1 MKTILKFALCFSL
14 LFCIVEAQAQ
24 YKSAVGLRWEDN
36 LVAASYK
43 YLVKDNIMAEGF
55 VGAPT
60 YSGASGLVLGAHA
73 ALYFPI
79 PDVENLNYYYGAG
92 AGAYLGDVTAL
103 FVRGVGGAD
112 YSFEDVPINISAELL
127 PTLSLG
133 DNSDFD
139 FNFSFGIRYILN

>member
-36 LVAASYK
+36 LVAATYK

-60 YSGASGLVLGAHA
+60 NAGSGLVLGAHA
-73 ALYFPI
+73 ALYFPL
-79 PDVENLNYYYGAG
+79 PDVDNLNYYYGAG
-92 AGAYLGDVTAL
+92 AGAYLGEASSF
-103 FVRGVGGAD
+103 FVRGVGGVD
-112 YSFEDVPINISAELL
+112 YSFGDVPINISAELL
-127 PTLSLG
+127 PTLNLG
-133 DNSDFD
+133 SNSSFK
-139 FNFSFGIRYILN
+139 FPFSFGLRYILN